1 MAIYGGMI
9 QDYYQREFRGNDRK
23 RKAIFDAIR
32 TREDAERYVAAT
44 KARLRAIYRLPQ
56 DHTPPKFTV
65 TSTVRDQGCLVS
77 GVVLWA
83 APGYAIT
90 AALFRPDR
98 EGTAAPKSAPGILFL
113 SGHSDNGKSCGTYQK
128 ACRMLARQG
137 CTGLAPDPWG
147 QGERRQFGE
156 GSEGNDDPF
165 APLSAEEGAD
175 FPPTAGYATV
185 SDHNIA
191 NRRLLLLGE
200 HFGSWRAADAI
211 RTLDLLLSFPEVDPA
226 RVAVTG
232 NSGGGTMTTIVSM
245 LEDRF
250 AAAVP
255 DCYITSWR
263 RIVENELP
271 VDAEQIPPGAAID
284 GGEMADLLIAV
295 APRPLF
301 IQSQKNDF
309 FDQRGTLEAFAEVKK
324 IYTLLGA
331 EDKIGM
337 ITGPHGHGLFP
348 ELRLAGCEFLARHLG
363 FEPAAS
369 EPEPDRK
376 DPEVLAAPDGDV
388 AKVPGA
394 KSFHR
399 ICREMVDAAV
409 AARPVKS
416 EAEIR
421 AWLIGA
427 LDLEGVE
434 LAAVPEYRQLRD
446 RFYGRYARQSR
457 FGIEPQEGITATLTL
472 QETASYFHIPE
483 SKRVELYFP
492 NRSSQEELPDR
503 PRCEERRLYGI
514 DYRGVGESTPMTG
527 DQRGVDDFF
536 TTYRCD
542 YHFASLG
549 LLIGD
554 SYLGGRV
561 RDALA
566 AVALLKAHGAEDFV
580 FSASGIGRVVALLA
594 AFLLDGPVKLA
605 FDRPLPDAADYA
617 RSKAIPLPQSMIVP
631 GLLRVTDFGE
641 LRRLIEKRG

>member
-1 MAIYGGMI
+1 MSIYGGMI
-9 QDYYQREFRGNDRK
+9 QEYYQREFRANGRK
-23 RKAIFDAIR
+23 RKEIFDAIR
-32 TREDAERYVAAT
+32 TRGDAERYVAAT

-65 TSTVRDQGCLVS
+65 TSEVRDQGCVVS
-77 GVVLWA
+77 AIVLWA

-90 AALFRPDR
+90 AAVFRP
-98 EGTAAPKSAPGILFL
+98 ENGSAAPKSAPGILFL
-113 SGHSDNGKSCGTYQK
+113 SGHSENGKSCGNYMK
-128 ACRMLARQG
+128 ACRLLARQG
-137 CTGLAPDPWG
+137 CTVIAPDPWG

-156 GSEGNDDPF
+156 GSEGNDAPF
-165 APLSAEEGAD
+165 APLPAEEGAD
-175 FPPTAGYATV
+175 FPPTAGYGTV
-185 SDHNIA
+185 NDHNIA

-200 HFGSWRAADAI
+200 HFGSWRASDAI

-255 DCYITSWR
+255 DCYITSWLR
-263 RIVENELP
+263 NVENELP
-271 VDAEQIPPGAAID
+271 VDAEQIPPGAAIG

-309 FDQRGTLEAFAEVKK
+309 FDQRGTLETFAEVKK

-331 EDKIGM
+331 ADKIGM
-337 ITGPHGHGLFP
+337 ITGPHGHGLSP

-363 FEPAAS
+363 FEAAGS
-369 EPEPDRK
+369 EPELDRK
-376 DPEVLAAPDGDV
+376 ESDVLAAPDGDV

-409 AARPVKS
+409 AGRSAKS

-421 AWLIGA
+421 AWLLEA
-427 LDLEGVE
+427 LDLEGVD
-434 LAAVPEYRQLRD
+434 LAAVPTYRQLRD
-446 RFYGRYARQSR
+446 RRCGQNGRQSR
-457 FGIEPQEGITATLTL
+457 FGLEPQEGITATLTL
-472 QETASYFHIPE
+472 QHAESFFHVPE
-483 SKRVELYFP
+483 AKRVELFFP
-492 NRSSQEELPDR
+492 NRSSQEELPGR
-503 PRCEERRLYGI
+503 PAREGFLLYGI
-514 DYRGVGESTPMTG
+514 DYRGVGESTPATG
-527 DQRGVDDFF
+527 DQHGVDDFF
-536 TTYRCD
+536 FTYRCD

-566 AVALLKAHGAEDFV
+566 AVALLKAHGAEEFV
-580 FSASGIGRVVALLA
+580 FSASGIGRVAALLA
-594 AFLLDGPVKLA
+594 AFLLGGPVKLD

>member
-1 MAIYGGMI
+1 MAIYGGMV

-23 RKAIFDAIR
+23 RKEIFDAIR
-32 TREDAERYVAAT
+32 TRGDAERYVAAAR
-44 KARLRAIYRLPQ
+44 ARLRSLYRLPT
-56 DHTPPKFTV
+56 DHTPPEFSV

-77 GVVLWA
+77 AVVLWA
-83 APGYAIT
+83 APGYPIT
-90 AALFRPDR
+90 AAVFRP
-98 EGTAAPKSAPGILFL
+98 EKGSAAPKSAPGILFL
-113 SGHSDNGKSCGTYQK
+113 SGHSGDGKSYGNYQK
-128 ACRMLARQG
+128 ACRGLARQG
-137 CTGLAPDPWG
+137 CTVIAPDPWG
-147 QGERRQFGE
+147 QGERRQFE
-156 GSEGNDDPF
+156 AGSEGNDDPF
-165 APLSAEEGAD
+165 TPLSAEEGRD
-175 FPPTAGYATV
+175 FPPTAGYQTV

-200 HFGSWRAADAI
+200 HFGNWRAADAI

-250 AAAVP
+250 AAAAP
-255 DCYITSWR
+255 ACYITSWR

-271 VDAEQIPPGAAID
+271 VDAEQIPPDAALG

-301 IQSQKNDF
+301 ILSQKNDF
-309 FDQRGTLEAFAEVKK
+309 FDQRGTREAFAEVKK

-331 EDKIGM
+331 ADKIGM
-337 ITGPHGHGLFP
+337 ITGPHGHGFSP
-348 ELRLAGCEFLARHLG
+348 ELRLADCEFFARQLG
-363 FEPAAS
+363 FESAAS

-376 DPEVLAAPDGDV
+376 DSDILAAPGGNI
-388 AKVPGA
+388 ANLPGA

-409 AARPVKS
+409 AARPRRS

-421 AWLIGA
+421 AWLIRA
-427 LDLEGVE
+427 LDLEGVD

-446 RFYGRYARQSR
+446 RFYGKYARQSR
-457 FGIEPQEGITATLTL
+457 FGLEPQEGITATLTL
-472 QETASYFHIPE
+472 QETASYFHVPE

-503 PRCEERRLYGI
+503 TRRKECLLYGI
-514 DYRGVGESTPMTG
+514 DYRGVGESTPATG
-527 DQRGVDDFF
+527 DQFDEDSFF
-536 TTYRCD
+536 FPYRAD
-542 YHFASLG
+542 YHYASLG

-566 AVALLKAHGAEDFV
+566 AAALLRSRGAEEFI
-580 FSASGIGRVVALLA
+580 FSASGIGRVVALLT
-594 AFLLDGPVKLA
+594 AFLFDGPVKLD

-617 RSKAIPLPQSMIVP
+617 RSKATPLPQSMIVP
-631 GLLRVTDFGE
+631 GLLHVTDFGE
-641 LRRLIEKRG
+641 LRRLIEQRR

>member
-1 MAIYGGMI
+1 MSIYGGMV

-23 RKAIFDAIR
+23 RKEIFDAIR

-44 KARLRAIYRLPQ
+44 RARLRAIYRLPQ

-77 GVVLWA
+77 AVVLWA
-83 APGYAIT
+83 APGYPIT
-90 AALFRPDR
+90 AAVFRPDR
-98 EGTAAPKSAPGILFL
+98 AGAPAPKSAPGILFL
-113 SGHSDNGKSCGTYQK
+113 SGHSDNGKSCGTYVK

-137 CTGLAPDPWG
+137 CTVIAPDPWG

-156 GSEGNDDPF
+156 GSEGNDDPC
-165 APLSAEEGAD
+165 APLPAEEGRD
-175 FPPTAGYATV
+175 FPSTLDYNTV
-185 SDHNIA
+185 NDHNIA

-255 DCYITSWR
+255 DCYITTWLR
-263 RIVENELP
+263 NVENELP
-271 VDAEQIPPGAAID
+271 VDAEQIPPDAAIG

-301 IQSQKNDF
+301 IQSQMDDF

-331 EDKIGM
+331 EDKVGM

-376 DPEVLAAPDGDV
+376 EEPILAAPDGNI
-388 AKVPGA
+388 ANLPGA

-409 AARPVKS
+409 AARTPRS

-421 AWLIGA
+421 AWLIDV
-427 LDLEGVE
+427 LDLDGVD
-434 LAAVPEYRQLRD
+434 LAAVPTYRQLRV
-446 RFYGRYARQSR
+446 RPYGKYARQSR
-457 FGIEPQEGITATLTL
+457 YGIEPQEGITATLTL
-472 QETASYFHIPE
+472 QHPEMLSHIPE
-483 SKRVELYFP
+483 SKRIELLFP
-492 NRSSQEELPDR
+492 HRSSQEELPGR
-503 PRCEERRLYGI
+503 PVREGFQLYGI

-527 DQRGVDDFF
+527 NQAGQDDFF
-536 TTYRCD
+536 FTYRAD
-542 YHFASLG
+542 YHYASLG

-566 AVALLKAHGAEDFV
+566 AVALLKAHGAEEFV

-594 AFLLDGPVKLA
+594 AFLLDIPVKLE

-631 GLLRVTDFGE
+631 GLLHMTDFGE
-641 LRRLIEKRG
+641 LRRWVEARR